1 MIGGVEPNPGPKRT
15 NAERG
20 RKVSKFEFEQNKKAE
35 TGNQQE
41 KRKFARYEYKNTRN
55 NNNIR
60 EIVDDDL
67 EHAIARKAERNRPK
81 RTHFHPVI
89 PFSAEAERKLRH
101 MTESDEK
108 KFKILERKYLSQTA
122 AARRIRSRL
131 REILRTHREARAKER
146 RKIKMQIEATVPNF
160 TSDVL
165 GFINRGNLN
174 INNNRKILGEWA
186 LKMINNNK
194 IFYSEISNF
203 INAHHEKLRLQEGDI
218 YIRNKFGNVLGV
230 SKERINYINENAES
244 WFQVYV
250 MSSSIL
256 EPLLETTNYIKK
268 RMRRQDVVFVTG
280 TTQVFKWITMG
291 WGQSSPGTCDE
302 DDDEGLGMNNS
313 GPFFMGSDSKSV
325 FVNYYLRDGSWVAHG
340 DSIITI
346 GQFRRSNNAQYSR
359 IRRMLLLLA
368 GIEPNPGPDLSGIAG
383 GIFLQAGFEHLAEF
397 FGSNLWEANSQGLVL
412 SLNYINDNNNKP
424 LIIRNPAPGTKYIKC
439 SVELS
444 NFEYYFG
451 DGTEFNNKKNNEA
464 SVKSKKSI
472 KAKLTLRAEPEVAR
486 GGVAYYLHSAC
497 NLFSDLI
504 FGEVAETIAE
514 EEGIVLDSIVNPT
527 QLTTIE
533 AGEIPRIAASTMSRM
548 SLPVSTTKSSTV
560 LKAVTMIMTK
570 MAPGEGLATFVRAGY
585 GATESSIMRSK
596 RTWLMLASPFAAI
609 SVMILKKNLPPG
621 LIPIAPYLS
630 ATSFT
635 LGQML
640 MTFGTKSSVAST
652 GLALSSLSLLTMAKN
667 ENSSLP
673 TQNELFVITSS
684 LSLVT
689 TTLACSAIS
698 KLWTKAKSTLN
709 NWRKPATTRAQ
720 LIPDPSTQDPLE
732 NLSHTLTSSISEESM
747 LTTMLQKCGSDL
759 LFARQTQSSSA
770 YPTLWALCLLRK
782 FRSVKDQL
790 SWNQDSVIE
799 RYSQQ
804 ISLLSKPIIADASPT
819 SDGSFFIT
827 FLEMLLQSHC
837 SIWCEKCFAEQTHL
851 CSPHSTQPLIKL
863 LCQELSGRLL
873 PTVLSTCC
881 SCRTLHSEPNSLRLH
896 VVNSPDVSTNLMEC
910 LKVTTASLK
919 GLRILTS
926 QDDWVS
932 ISNSNNTFILV
943 QLLSVELRKIWDHR
957 PSTQIPSR
965 PSLISLSSNRP
976 LQIADVQTLMR
987 DLEQKLSPT
996 IINTQTAPSSVP
1008 SPTPS
1013 SAAQKD
1019 STSTSTMSTIS
1030 SSETSSEN
1038 VKKQADFGTLA
1049 LPCPRSH
1056 AVTLPN
1062 TTASPSTTSTISNNK
1077 STDGLGANTT
1087 ASPQSPEENCMKG
1100 SSSATSAPRAT
1111 LAQLLTSFNEVNS
1124 SDTHFD
1130 ELFERTK
1137 QLVESTSDTSN
1148 PETSLCH
1155 LEGELHTAASFGLH
1169 ILYHTSTTPLKRR
1182 WLRAVGHCQL
1192 QLLEMTDAQIRQL
1205 FDETLNKIIWDV
1217 IKKTTY
1223 YTVVVWASFNAGFYG
1238 AALAEKIYHA
1248 CFTHSFDQYSYTADW
1263 PAVNNK
1269 IVCEFDNFTDLQNAF
1284 HHNIGK
1290 YFFLN

>member
-1 MIGGVEPNPGPKRT
+1 MIGGVEPNPGPKKGA
-15 NAERG
+15 NGERG
-20 RKVSKFEFEQNKKAE
+20 RKVSKFEYSNLKKAE

-55 NNNIR
+55 NNHVR
-60 EIVDDDL
+60 EVTDEDL
-67 EHAIARKAERNRPK
+67 EAAIMRRSECNRPK

-108 KFKILERKYLSQTA
+108 KFKILERKFLSQTA
-122 AARRIRSRL
+122 AARRVRARL
-131 REILRTHREARAKER
+131 REILRTHRETRAKER
-146 RKIKMQIEATVPNF
+146 RKIKLQIEATVPNF

-165 GFINRGNLN
+165 GFITRGNLN

-186 LKMINNNK
+186 LRMINNNK
-194 IFYSEISNF
+194 IYYSSVNDF
-203 INAHHEKLRLQEGDI
+203 INTHHGKLRLQEGDI
-218 YIRNKFGNVLGV
+218 YVRNKFGTVLGV

-268 RMRRQDVVFVTG
+268 RMNRKDVVFVTG

-291 WGQSSPGTCDE
+291 WGQSSPGTCEE

-359 IRRMLLLLA
+359 IRRLLLLLA
-368 GIEPNPGPDLSGIAG
+368 GIEPNPGPNLSEIGG
-383 GIFLQAGFEHLAEF
+383 GIFLQSGFEHLAEF

-412 SLNYINDNNNKP
+412 SLNYITDNNNKP
-424 LIIRNPAPGTKYIKC
+424 QIIRNPAPGTKYIKC

-451 DGTEFNNKKNNEA
+451 DGTEFNNKKNNEV
-464 SVKSKKSI
+464 SVRSKRSI

-497 NLFSDLI
+497 NMVSDLF
-504 FGEVAETIAE
+504 FGENAETIAE

-609 SVMILKKNLPPG
+609 SVMILKKNLPLG
-621 LIPIAPYLS
+621 LIPVAPFLS

-652 GLALSSLSLLTMAKN
+652 GLALSSLSLLTMAEN
-667 ENSSLP
+667 ENSSYP

-684 LSLVT
+684 LSIVT

-698 KLWTKAKSTLN
+698 KLWTKARNTLN
-709 NWRKPATTRAQ
+709 NWRKPATTRAP
-720 LIPDPSTQDPLE
+720 LIPELSTQDPLE
-732 NLSHTLTSSISEESM
+732 NLNLTLSSSISEESM

-819 SDGSFFIT
+819 SDGSYFIT

-851 CSPHSTQPLIKL
+851 CSPHSMQPLIKL

-919 GLRILTS
+919 GLRILMS
-926 QDDWVS
+926 QDDWAS

-943 QLLSVELRKIWDHR
+943 QLLSVELRKIWDLR

-965 PSLISLSSNRP
+965 PSQISLSLNRP

-996 IINTQTAPSSVP
+996 TTSTQTAPSSDR
-1008 SPTPS
+1008 SPMLS
-1013 SAAQKD
+1013 SDEPKD
-1019 STSTSTMSTIS
+1019 KRLISKTNTTS
-1030 SSETSSEN
+1030 SSEKSFES
-1038 VKKQADFGTLA
+1038 VSPQADSGMLA
-1049 LPCPRSH
+1049 LPLPRSH

-1062 TTASPSTTSTISNNK
+1062 TTASPSTTNTISNNR
-1077 STDGLGANTT
+1077 STDGQEANPT
-1087 ASPQSPEENCMKG
+1087 ASPQSLVENCMKG
-1100 SSSATSAPRAT
+1100 SSNATSAQRAT
-1111 LAQLLTSFNEVNS
+1111 FDQLLTSFNELNS
-1124 SDTHFD
+1124 NDTRFD

-1137 QLVESTSDTSN
+1137 QLVESTSAMCN
-1148 PETSLCH
+1148 QEISLCP
-1155 LEGELHTAASFGLH
+1155 LEGELHNAVSFGLH
-1169 ILYHTSTTPLKRR
+1169 ILARTLTTPLKRK
-1182 WLRAVGHCQL
+1182 WLRANGHCPL
-1192 QLLEMTDAQIRQL
+1192 QLLEMKDQQIHNTFNEEL
-1205 FDETLNKIIWDV
+1205 KNKILECFCDIATIAV
-1217 IKKTTY
+1217 ACGGSF
-1223 YTVVVWASFNAGFYG
+1223 VVGVGLASLTG
-1238 AALAEKIYHA
+1238 KIYDA
-1248 CFTHSFDQYSYTADW
+1248 CFNHTFCRYANTGDW
-1263 PAVNNK
+1263 PAINNK
-1269 IVCEFDNFTDLQNAF
+1269 ISCEFDNYTDLQSKF
-1284 HHNIGK
+1284 YDNIGK
-1290 YFFLN
+1290 HFLS